1 MLLNR
6 APFDTAFLVYIV
18 MIAFI
23 YFNWTENYG
32 DANAQIKQSFIRA
45 WTSIKSGKIQIEFI
59 NKLLAKIN
67 MF

>member
-1 MLLNR
+1 MLLNS

-32 DANAQIKQSFIRA
+32 DANAQIKQSFITA
-45 WTSIKSGKIQIEFI
+45 WTSIKSGKE
-59 NKLLAKIN
+59 
-67 MF
+67 